1 MKRPGDGIKEATQI
15 WDERDSEWKV
25 AYEARV
31 RRIESVKFVD
41 AVTFNSAAQA
51 YTSKSFECA
60 AFRAFTLMIDL
71 DVTNAPTDI
80 RIDVEFSHDG
90 INFYKHMDGPFGSL
104 MYEDSAG
111 DKKEC
116 VIGRLTANWM
126 RIYVLSSGC
135 SASATFTLSIDAELS
150 AL

>member
-1 MKRPGDGIKEATQI
+1 MRKRGDGLKEATQV
-15 WDERDSEWKV
+15 WDERDSDWKI

-31 RRIESVKFVD
+31 RRIEHVEFLKEVL
-41 AVTFNSAAQA
+41 FNSTAEAF
-51 YTSKSFECA
+51 TSKSFECA
-60 AFRAFTLMIDL
+60 AFRAFTLMINL
-71 DVTNAPTDI
+71 VVANAPTDI
-80 RIDVEFSHDG
+80 RIDVEFSHDN

-111 DKKEC
+111 NKKEC
-116 VIGRLTANWM
+116 VIGRLTAQWM

-135 SASATFTLSIDAELS
+135 TASATFTLSIDAELS